1 MNQLTINWS
10 ESVFEFF
17 YKLYIAENLMG
28 FQLHLSHVK
37 NTHANE
43 QTKIEDQRKI
53 CGKDCAQSD

>member
-1 MNQLTINWS
+1 MFLN
-10 ESVFEFF
+10 FF
-17 YKLYIAENLMG
+17 YKLYIAENFMG

-53 CGKDCAQSD
+53 CGKDCAQLD

>member
-10 ESVFEFF
+10 ENVFEFF
-17 YKLYIAENLMG
+17 LQALYCGKFYG

-53 CGKDCAQSD
+53 CGKDCAQLD